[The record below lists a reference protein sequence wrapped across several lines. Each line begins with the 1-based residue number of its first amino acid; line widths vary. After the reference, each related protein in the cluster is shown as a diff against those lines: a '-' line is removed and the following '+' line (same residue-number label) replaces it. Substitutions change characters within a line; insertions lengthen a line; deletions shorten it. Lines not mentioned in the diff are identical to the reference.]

1 MSDFNKLI
9 SIASKLAS
17 ERGVTIQELLKD
29 DEYGYNNRSSIYQDF
44 KNLENN
50 FGLSPYK
57 TEEQRGKSG
66 REAVYKIGKE
76 EWNKFKSGFLT
87 KTLSDTERRRL
98 SFMLESIGSLSPLVD
113 VSTDDIIP
121 KLNTIL
127 GDMTVKPSRYGGYFN
142 LETTK

>member
-76 EWNKFKSGFLT
+76 EWNKFRGNC
-87 KTLSDTERRRL
+87 KTQYSPRNN
-98 SFMLESIGSLSPLVD
+98 ESICNPLV
-113 VSTDDIIP
+113 
-121 KLNTIL
+121 
-127 GDMTVKPSRYGGYFN
+127 
-142 LETTK
+142 